1 MERTVTAFPIHTIDT
16 APEGSKETLVRVK
29 ESLGMIPHLA
39 AGMAESPTLV
49 RAFFAARDIYSQG
62 TLSPIDIE
70 VLSLTNAFE
79 NSCEWCMAF
88 HSTAALRAGLSKEAL
103 EDLRAGRRPLDPRLR
118 ALSDLS
124 RAMVRKRGNVSAQD
138 LKAFYDAGFTR
149 AQALE
154 VVLGAGFSVLANFSG
169 HLVDAPLGAAL
180 EPHAWSKPATPLELV
195 TPR

>member
-1 MERTVTAFPIHTIDT
+1 MTAFPIHTMDT
-16 APEGSKETLVRVK
+16 APQGSKETLAQVK
-29 ESLGMIPHLA
+29 EALGMIPHLA

-62 TLSPIDIE
+62 TLTPIDIQ

-79 NSCEWCMAF
+79 NGCEWCMAF
-88 HSTAALRAGLSKEAL
+88 HSAAALREGLSGEAL
-103 EDLRAGRRPLDPRLR
+103 EDLRAGRSPLDPRLR

-124 RAMVRKRGNVSAQD
+124 RAMVRNRGNVSEQD
-138 LKAFYDAGFTR
+138 LGAFYAAGFTK

-154 VVLGAGFSVLANFSG
+154 IVLGAAFSVMANFSG
-169 HLVDAPLGAAL
+169 HLVQAPLGPAL
-180 EPHAWSKPATPLELV
+180 ERHAWSKPAARPELV